1 VGQAVGGGFCRIVL
15 DSIIYAMPATPPP
28 APRPATIAEYITA
41 APATGQPL
49 LRELYAVLKR
59 AAPQA
64 QEAIK
69 WNTPFFIEPRF
80 VYAFAAHKA
89 HASFAPPAAA
99 LAHFQGALQALKTTK
114 GTIVLPYDQPLP
126 SDLIRQMAEYSVQ
139 RLRERRSDGF
149 WE

>member
-1 VGQAVGGGFCRIVL
+1 MA
-15 DSIIYAMPATPPP
+15 PP
-28 APRPATIAEYITA
+28 APSQPTTIADYIAA
-41 APATGQPL
+41 APKAGQPL
-49 LRELYAVLKR
+49 LHALYAILKR

-64 QEAIK
+64 EEAIK

-80 VYAFAAHKA
+80 VYAFSAHKA

-99 LAHFQGALQALKTTK
+99 LAHFGQALQAVRTTK

-126 SDLIRQMAEYSVQ
+126 AELIEQIARYSVQ
-139 RLRERRSDGF
+139 RVRARTTGSF

>member
-1 VGQAVGGGFCRIVL
+1 M
-15 DSIIYAMPATPPP
+15 SATPSP
-28 APRPATIAEYITA
+28 APRPATIAEYIAA
-41 APATGQPL
+41 APAAGRPL
-49 LRELYAVLKR
+49 LRELYGILKG

-64 QEAIK
+64 QEVIK

-80 VYAFAAHKA
+80 VYAFSAHKV

-99 LAHFQGALQALKTTK
+99 LEHFQAALQALKTTK

-126 SDLIRQMAEYSVQ
+126 EGLIRQIADYSVQ
-139 RLRERRSDGF
+139 RVRERSGDGF

>member
-1 VGQAVGGGFCRIVL
+1 
-15 DSIIYAMPATPPP
+15 MPQNPSPV
-28 APRPATIAEYITA
+28 PRPTTMAEYIAA
-41 APATGQPL
+41 APAVGQPL
-49 LRELYAVLKR
+49 LHALYGVLKR

-80 VYAFAAHKA
+80 VYAFSAHKA

-99 LAHFQGALQALKTTK
+99 LAHFQAALKALKTTK

-126 SDLIRQMAEYSVQ
+126 EALIRQVAQYSVQ
-139 RLRERRSDGF
+139 RVRERRSDGF

>member
-1 VGQAVGGGFCRIVL
+1 
-15 DSIIYAMPATPPP
+15 MATPASPKP
-28 APRPATIAEYITA
+28 TTIAGYIDA
-41 APATGQPL
+41 APAAGRPL
-49 LRELYAVLKR
+49 LRELYAILKQ

-64 QEAIK
+64 EEAIK

-80 VYAFAAHKA
+80 VYGFSAHKA

-99 LAHFQGALQALKTTK
+99 FEHFKAALAAVKTTK

-126 SDLIRQMAEYSVQ
+126 AALIQQIAQYSVQ
-139 RLRERRSDGF
+139 RVQARTTDSF